1 MSNGNVGG
9 VIDALKGQPLML
21 TMVIMNLA
29 LLALFYVVVG
39 KNADLREKEFSL
51 MITNQQRLLDV
62 ASRCADGQS
71 K

>member
-21 TMVIMNLA
+21 AMVIMNLA